1 MAKSRKADPMHKTL
15 IIALAYALTTFA
27 SANAET
33 LETPKGTPILV
44 ISGKIQSTNA
54 DGTAQFDRAMLEAL
68 GTVVVET
75 TTPWYDGVSKF
86 EGVSLDVL
94 MKSVGAQGQTVTA
107 VALNDYVTTIPIE
120 DFAKFGTILALK
132 REGEYMSVRDKGPL
146 FIIYPF
152 DDNPDLQ
159 NQTYFGRSAWQL
171 AKLVIE

>member
-1 MAKSRKADPMHKTL
+1 MHKIL
-15 IIALAYALTTFA
+15 IIALAYAFTTFTP
-27 SANAET
+27 ANAET
-33 LETPKGTPILV
+33 LDTPKDTPILV
-44 ISGKIQSTNA
+44 ISGNIQSTNV

-75 TTPWYDGVSKF
+75 TTPWHNGVTKF

-107 VALNDYVTTIPIE
+107 IALNDYVTTIPIE

-159 NQTYFGRSAWQL
+159 NQVYFGRAAWQL
-171 AKLVIE
+171 AKLIVE